1 MTEKKRG
8 VYLLAQACTY
18 CILPILV
25 HPIPYEDK
33 LYLINYYVYLVGVKM
48 NKHLSFVRH
57 LIVELW

>member
-33 LYLINYYVYLVGVKM
+33 LYLINYYVYLVGVK
-48 NKHLSFVRH
+48 
-57 LIVELW
+57 